1 MKKPNLGTIEYHP
14 FPQIPDESVFFTVEE
29 DMQCEIVLN
38 DNSKTKSRRNLAK
51 QLMGEELFDKL
62 EAQNKQLAFDNI
74 EKLREKR
81 IEEYRKQLAEF
92 EKDEQEKR
100 ERYQKK

>member
-62 EAQNKQLAFDNI
+62 EAQNKQLAFDSI